1 MSKLLL
7 IILIQL
13 IYVPL
18 LTLRT
23 ITMVKNLKLLT
34 TIFGFLEAFTYVFG
48 LAIVLSGEQNVI
60 EMVVYALGFAL
71 GLFVG
76 IFVEQKMAI
85 GFVTL
90 SVNINHP
97 NKVLVDHLRSLG
109 YGVTVFQGEGRD
121 GVRFRLEIL
130 TKRRK
135 EKELYRIIDEFEPT
149 AFLISYEPKTFKGGY
164 LSEMMKRRSKQ
175 KQGVA
180 AEGKIKPH
188 VMKRGVNEVRRETA
202 EFSKT
207 WKKF

>member
-34 TIFGFLEAFTYVFG
+34 TFFGFLEAFTYVFG
-48 LAIVLSGEQNVI
+48 LAIVLSGQQNTI
-60 EMVVYALGFAL
+60 EMVVYALGFAM

-85 GFVTL
+85 GFISI

-97 NKVLVDHLRSLG
+97 NKALVDELRSLG

-121 GVRFRLEIL
+121 GCRFRLDIL
-130 TKRRK
+130 TKRRR
-135 EKELYRIIDEFEPT
+135 EKELNRVIDKHEPK

-164 LSEMMKRRSKQ
+164 LSELMSRRMKQRSKKSKEVQ
-175 KQGVA
+175 ALHSGMLTSLENVKG
-180 AEGKIKPH
+180 ESIEL
-188 VMKRGVNEVRRETA
+188 MKTLR
-202 EFSKT
+202 K
-207 WKKF
+207 